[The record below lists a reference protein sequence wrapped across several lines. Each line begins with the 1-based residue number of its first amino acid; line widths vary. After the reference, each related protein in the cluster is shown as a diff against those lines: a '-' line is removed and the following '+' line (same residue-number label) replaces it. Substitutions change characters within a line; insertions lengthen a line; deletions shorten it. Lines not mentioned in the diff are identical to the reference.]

1 MPLSLPPLSKSH
13 QEINS
18 YNKDGQ
24 CFLST
29 GTHYFVSQDGG
40 IDILGKVIW
49 CSLVVNNNCQL
60 LMVLCSLT
68 FTVLWLI
75 AGHVYNKINLC
86 CLFSLIL
93 LNLVVLQFPF
103 SPPVCCC
110 NPRQCVGEY
119 QMLGAFS
126 LRFLTSA
133 GWLLYRLTSAAVLQR
148 LIKINSHPKLVF
160 SVTFITRDTGW

>member
-29 GTHYFVSQDGG
+29 GTHYFAAQDGD
-40 IDILGKVIW
+40 IDILRKVIW

-68 FTVLWLI
+68 FTVL
-75 AGHVYNKINLC
+75 
-86 CLFSLIL
+86 
-93 LNLVVLQFPF
+93 
-103 SPPVCCC
+103 
-110 NPRQCVGEY
+110 
-119 QMLGAFS
+119 
-126 LRFLTSA
+126 
-133 GWLLYRLTSAAVLQR
+133 
-148 LIKINSHPKLVF
+148 
-160 SVTFITRDTGW
+160 

>member
-13 QEINS
+13 REINS

-29 GTHYFVSQDGG
+29 GTHYFVAQDGD

-68 FTVLWLI
+68 FTVLWLR
-75 AGHVYNKINLC
+75 AGHVYNKMNLC
-86 CLFSLIL
+86 CLSFLIPWIL
-93 LNLVVLQFPF
+93 FALQFPF

-110 NPRQCVGEY
+110 NPGQYVWEY

-133 GWLLYRLTSAAVLQR
+133 DLLLYRLTSAAVLQG
-148 LIKINSHPKLVF
+148 LIKINSDPKLVF
-160 SVTFITRDTGW
+160 SVTFITHDTGW

>member
-29 GTHYFVSQDGG
+29 GTHYFVAQDGG

-49 CSLVVNNNCQL
+49 CSLVVNNNCQV
-60 LMVLCSLT
+60 LMVFCSLT

-75 AGHVYNKINLC
+75 AGHVYNKMNLC
-86 CLFSLIL
+86 CLFSSSSCIL
-93 LNLVVLQFPF
+93 LVLSFPF
-103 SPPVCCC
+103 PPPVCYW
-110 NPRQCVGEY
+110 REYVWEY
-119 QMLGAFS
+119 QMLAAFS

-133 GWLLYRLTSAAVLQR
+133 GLLLHRLTSAAVLER
-148 LIKINSHPKLVF
+148 LIKINSDPKLVF
-160 SVTFITRDTGW
+160 SVTFITQDTGW

>member
-29 GTHYFVSQDGG
+29 GIHYFAAQDRD

-68 FTVLWLI
+68 FTVL
-75 AGHVYNKINLC
+75 
-86 CLFSLIL
+86 
-93 LNLVVLQFPF
+93 
-103 SPPVCCC
+103 
-110 NPRQCVGEY
+110 
-119 QMLGAFS
+119 
-126 LRFLTSA
+126 
-133 GWLLYRLTSAAVLQR
+133 
-148 LIKINSHPKLVF
+148 
-160 SVTFITRDTGW
+160 